1 VHTVCIYH
9 LTATNFALGKG
20 LSSNSLLSDQPS
32 PEVCLCLSL
41 QLGLSQRE
49 LELWPVLSTEVHPN
63 CCLDCHCCLVE
74 ELLSQLLQIL
84 AELLTVRER
93 LSYPELY

>member
-1 VHTVCIYH
+1 MHIVRIDH
-9 LTATNFALGKG
+9 LTATNFTLGKG
-20 LSSNSLLSDQPS
+20 LPSSSLFSHQPS
-32 PEVCLCLSL
+32 PEVCLRLSL

-84 AELLTVRER
+84 VELLTVGE
-93 LSYPELY
+93 